1 MHYERNDPSCSCRR
15 RSRPRPRPTHHHHR
29 LSYLLTPTLA
39 AILIY
44 GSIYRLVVGYICTGM
59 QRQILLGNVIPLG
72 ISYLIKYLPMILLL
86 LSRYKETRSLGKCGR
101 MFLTLISVGALNW
114 SKYLKATINVPA

>member
-1 MHYERNDPSCSCRR
+1 
-15 RSRPRPRPTHHHHR
+15 
-29 LSYLLTPTLA
+29 
-39 AILIY
+39 
-44 GSIYRLVVGYICTGM
+44 M

-101 MFLTLISVGALNW
+101 MFLTLICRCIKLVEILES
-114 SKYLKATINVPA
+114 YTINVPA